1 MNWIDYFSVL
11 HEPVANKM
19 MLKSMVC
26 FNRTKGFAMLLC
38 CCMQLFGQHAISNY
52 ERCWALV
59 HPFTA
64 LKIKK
69 QLPKAMLVYKEV
81 EQAKL
86 LDSLAFG
93 GKLDAFRHTYVM
105 AYLARTIKVR
115 KLRKLGIAHEKGN
128 KRGFYKHK
136 LEFAER
142 ADSMACDMDLR
153 NNEVGFVIGTTFN
166 QATKE
171 ELKQIVLSEI
181 KNGKA
186 WYLKRNATYQYV
198 TCHNSIINLLDYK
211 GIWYVPKCLVS
222 TNE

>member
-1 MNWIDYFSVL
+1 
-11 HEPVANKM
+11 M
-19 MLKSMVC
+19 MLKSIVY
-26 FNRTKGFAMLLC
+26 FNRTKGFALLLC
-38 CCMQLFGQHAISNY
+38 CSVQLLAQHSISKY
-52 ERCWALV
+52 ERCWAFM
-59 HPFTA
+59 HPFAA

-69 QLPKAMLVYKEV
+69 QLPNAMLVYKEV
-81 EQAKL
+81 EQSKL
-86 LDSLAFG
+86 LDTLAYG

-105 AYLARTIKVR
+105 AYLARRINAR

-128 KRGFYKHK
+128 QKGFYKNK

-142 ADSMACDMDLR
+142 ADSLACEMDLR
-153 NNEVGFVIGTTFN
+153 NNEVGFVIGVIHK
-166 QATKE
+166 QATNE

-186 WYLKRNATYQYV
+186 WYLKRNVNYQYV
-198 TCHNSIINLLDYK
+198 TCNGTLISLIDYK